1 MYYIIAASGKK
12 ATTNAHNAASA
23 DWTASKKM
31 WGDQSHARKW
41 GIFASVMAFMKQCQ

>member
-31 WGDQSHARKW
+31 WGDPETRNTRPTVSNP
-41 GIFASVMAFMKQCQ
+41 IM